1 MEEIDL
7 NKAEKLNIKQKS
19 DEYFM
24 KEAKK
29 ETKKAYQ
36 KNEVPVGA
44 VVVKNN
50 EIVARGHNIK
60 ETKKDTTKHAEI
72 IAIQKASKKMNA
84 WRLED
89 CTMYVTLEPC
99 TMCAGAI
106 IQARLKR
113 LIIGTMDKKTGACG
127 SVLNLIDDY
136 EFNHKGQY
144 FDEKIWHEGKEYSVN
159 FNFSDVSKFNVYDEE
174 DSLVEKE
181 IPFLVLKV
189 ENDEGVVYNIVEN
202 I

>member
-24 KEAKK
+24 KEAIK
-29 ETKKAYQ
+29 EAKKAYQ

-136 EFNHKGQY
+136 EFNHKVELETGIMETECRQIMKD
-144 FDEKIWHEGKEYSVN
+144 FFKELRKIKKNKKE
-159 FNFSDVSKFNVYDEE
+159 
-174 DSLVEKE
+174 
-181 IPFLVLKV
+181 
-189 ENDEGVVYNIVEN
+189 
-202 I
+202 